1 MSSKK
6 IKHPK
11 KIEKPCTECFKP
23 HYFKFNLTYI
33 KNLKTIDN
41 DYKLQLLNRMIE
53 LSAEPYITVS
63 IRGKNTGFETE
74 DIDVLDLS
82 KIVPAKFS
90 ERFSKTEYNN
100 KITIIRLY
108 TNDNPILARIIGVLI
123 NKVFYIFSIDIGGK
137 LYPH

>member
-23 HYFKFNLTYI
+23 QYFKFNFTYMDSI
-33 KNLKTIDN
+33 EKVNN
-41 DYKLQLLNRMIE
+41 DYKLQLLNRMLE
-53 LSAEPYITVS
+53 LSTEPYTV
-63 IRGKNTGFETE
+63 IAIYRKNIGFETE
-74 DIDVLDLS
+74 DIDVLGLS

-123 NKVFYIFSIDIGGK
+123 NKVFYMFSIDIGGK